1 MTSPSD
7 LTGEQISFL
16 LSLVRWG
23 GSASA
28 RDLGPQMSQADNSAR
43 QTCKRHGWV
52 IYEGGYWCLT
62 YAGREM
68 MARRRAAIWRAKV
81 EAALKEEG

>member
-1 MTSPSD
+1 MTSPSE

-28 RDLGPQMSQADNSAR
+28 RDLGPQTSKTDNSAR
-43 QTCKRHGWV
+43 QICKRRGWV
-52 IYEGGYWCLT
+52 TYGGGYWRLT
-62 YAGREM
+62 DAGREM
-68 MARRRAAIWRAKV
+68 MALRRAA
-81 EAALKEEG
+81 LDKEGQPK